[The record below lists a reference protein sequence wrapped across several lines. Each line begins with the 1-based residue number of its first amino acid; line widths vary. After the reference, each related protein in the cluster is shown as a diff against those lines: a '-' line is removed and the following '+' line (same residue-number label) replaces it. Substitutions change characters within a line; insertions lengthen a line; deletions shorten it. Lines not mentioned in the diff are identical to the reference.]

1 MVSLD
6 WGSWPLR
13 WKFLAGFVLVVL
25 VSVVGTVEIA
35 GRLLENALQRRIV
48 EEFQGVAQTQRA
60 ALEKELWHQVESLSA
75 GAEEETLISEAIAHS
90 ARYAD
95 PLLRAYA
102 VQQEE
107 LLWRL
112 QPDSSLR
119 RQILQGP
126 AAARLRALRDRLTG
140 HLHLLLTDAHGILV
154 AATEPPRAYR
164 FDREPWWQAAWSQGR
179 GAPYIST
186 LQFDEDLQTTVVY
199 LAVPIYRRDTHQAV
213 GVLRSAYGASQ
224 IFGILSQFRIGR
236 TGRALLLDRDGAIL
250 MDPIG
255 LLHREQRVTDLG
267 LKPEDLARPE
277 GTVFTRDWLIAY
289 SRVGPGIAHRLPALE
304 ERGWM
309 LAVVQSKDEALAPVE
324 RLGRQVLLWTVFLGL
339 LAVGLAYVA
348 SASLT
353 RPLRELTEA
362 AQQMGAGRL
371 NVRVPVTSR
380 DELGVLAETFN
391 AMAVRLQDLYQNLER
406 RVQERTHQLQTA
418 AEMGRLIASTLDLN
432 ELLRTAVNLI
442 RDRLGYYHASVFLI
456 EESGRWAVLQESTG
470 EVGRKLKERGHRLE
484 VGGRSLIGWV
494 TANGRP
500 RVAQRT
506 AEDPIHLKN
515 ELLPETRSEAAFPA
529 EDRGSHH
536 RGPGC
541 SEHAGG
547 GVRPRGPLGAADPG
561 GPAGGGH

>member
-75 GAEEETLISEAIAHS
+75 GAEEETLISEAVAHS

-213 GVLRSAYGASQ
+213 GVLRSAYGA
-224 IFGILSQFRIGR
+224 
-236 TGRALLLDRDGAIL
+236 
-250 MDPIG
+250 
-255 LLHREQRVTDLG
+255 
-267 LKPEDLARPE
+267 
-277 GTVFTRDWLIAY
+277 
-289 SRVGPGIAHRLPALE
+289 
-304 ERGWM
+304 
-309 LAVVQSKDEALAPVE
+309 
-324 RLGRQVLLWTVFLGL
+324 
-339 LAVGLAYVA
+339 
-348 SASLT
+348 
-353 RPLRELTEA
+353 
-362 AQQMGAGRL
+362 
-371 NVRVPVTSR
+371 
-380 DELGVLAETFN
+380 
-391 AMAVRLQDLYQNLER
+391 
-406 RVQERTHQLQTA
+406 
-418 AEMGRLIASTLDLN
+418 
-432 ELLRTAVNLI
+432 
-442 RDRLGYYHASVFLI
+442 
-456 EESGRWAVLQESTG
+456 
-470 EVGRKLKERGHRLE
+470 
-484 VGGRSLIGWV
+484 
-494 TANGRP
+494 
-500 RVAQRT
+500 
-506 AEDPIHLKN
+506 
-515 ELLPETRSEAAFPA
+515 
-529 EDRGSHH
+529 
-536 RGPGC
+536 
-541 SEHAGG
+541 
-547 GVRPRGPLGAADPG
+547 
-561 GPAGGGH
+561 

>member
-25 VSVVGTVEIA
+25 VSVGGMALAVEP
-35 GRLLENALQRRIV
+35 LLESQLQRQIV
-48 EEFQGVAQTQRA
+48 EEFKGVAQTQRA
-60 ALEKELWHQVESLSA
+60 ALEKDLWHQVESLSA
-75 GAEEETLISEAIAHS
+75 GAEEETLISEAVAHS

-95 PLLRAYA
+95 PLLRVYA

-164 FDREPWWQAAWSQGR
+164 FDREPWWQAAWNQGR

-199 LAVPIYRRDTHQAV
+199 LAVPLYRQDTHQAV

-250 MDPIG
+250 MDPLG
-255 LLHREQRVTDLG
+255 LLHREQRIADLG

-277 GTVFTRDWLIAY
+277 GVVFTDEWLIAY

-304 ERGWM
+304 EQGWA
-309 LAVVQSKDEALAPVE
+309 LAVVQEEDEALAPVHRLE
-324 RLGRQVLLWTVFLGL
+324 RQALLWMVALGL

-380 DELGVLAETFN
+380 DEL
-391 AMAVRLQDLYQNLER
+391 
-406 RVQERTHQLQTA
+406 
-418 AEMGRLIASTLDLN
+418 
-432 ELLRTAVNLI
+432 
-442 RDRLGYYHASVFLI
+442 
-456 EESGRWAVLQESTG
+456 
-470 EVGRKLKERGHRLE
+470 
-484 VGGRSLIGWV
+484 
-494 TANGRP
+494 
-500 RVAQRT
+500 
-506 AEDPIHLKN
+506 
-515 ELLPETRSEAAFPA
+515 
-529 EDRGSHH
+529 
-536 RGPGC
+536 
-541 SEHAGG
+541 
-547 GVRPRGPLGAADPG
+547 
-561 GPAGGGH
+561 